1 MQKGPYRII
10 FTDLDGTL
18 LDHQTYEW
26 EKALPALNLCKK
38 LEVPVVLVS
47 SKTRAEMEK
56 LRMKLSIHDPFIS
69 ENGGGVFIPRKLFG
83 TLSSGTLIE
92 KDLCKLSLGVPY
104 SRLVNALGEIR
115 NELGLN
121 IKGFSDMSIREISQV
136 TGLGLEDCESAAM
149 REYDEPF
156 ISLDKGPVDRRA
168 LFTAAREKGLSIT
181 EGGRFFHLHGD
192 NNKGLALEKLV
203 SWYKKFLGNIFT
215 IALGDSPNDFSMLER
230 TDYPILIQSQRDLS
244 ELKQKI
250 PRLKI
255 TREFGPEG
263 WNSAVLEMLNNKNIQ
278 KFLKEKSPSTP
289 GRSF

>member
-1 MQKGPYRII
+1 MQDGPRPII

-18 LDHQTYEW
+18 LDHQTYAW
-26 EKALPALNLCKK
+26 KKALPALNLCKR
-38 LEVPVVLVS
+38 LEIPVVLVS
-47 SKTRAEMEK
+47 SKTRAEMDK
-56 LRMKLSIHDPFIS
+56 IRRNLSLEAPFIS
-69 ENGGGVFIPRKLFG
+69 ENGGGIFFPKKTAFDPPAG
-83 TLSSGTLIE
+83 SSLDG
-92 KDLCKLSLGVPY
+92 DLWKLSLGLAY
-104 SRLVNALGEIR
+104 DLLVEGLKEIR

-156 ISLDKGPVDRRA
+156 IILDKEPVDLRA
-168 LFTAAREKGLSIT
+168 LLKTARDKGLIIT

-203 SWYKKFLGNIFT
+203 SWYKKFPGNIFT